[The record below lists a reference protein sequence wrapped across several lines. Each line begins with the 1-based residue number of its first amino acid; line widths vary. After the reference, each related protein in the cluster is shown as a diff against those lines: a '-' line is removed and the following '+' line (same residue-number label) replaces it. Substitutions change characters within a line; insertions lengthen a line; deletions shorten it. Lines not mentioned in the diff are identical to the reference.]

1 MQTNETYTRAAE
13 QYLDT
18 VFRVAL
24 NFLKRPDAADDV
36 TQNVFLR
43 LLRSAPTF
51 ENDEHLRRWLIRV
64 TLNECKRYVMTP
76 WNKTEP
82 IDDYTDR
89 LAAEEDGQSAEV
101 LTYVMRLPR
110 KYRVAVYLHYYEGYA
125 TKDVAEIMHRP
136 QSTICTWLE
145 RGRKQLKKML
155 LEDENA

>member
-89 LAAEEDGQSAEV
+89 LAAEDGQSAEV